1 MRLAISNIAWPTERE
16 SIVANELSRLGV
28 HGVEVAPTKTWP
40 RPLEATE
47 RDATA
52 YRNFWEQHGLPII
65 ALQAL
70 LFERPDLRLFG
81 DARQRAEMT
90 AYLAGIFRLASWLGA
105 EVLVFGSPKN
115 RLRGQLTDDET
126 SSVAVPFFR
135 ELGRLA
141 VDQDVTLCIEPNPS
155 AYGCDYVTRAAE
167 GIELV
172 RAVNHPGFGLH
183 LDAAGMTLSGDDPA
197 TIFSSALP
205 CWRHFHVSEPC
216 LAPVGSGMDH
226 QPLASALR
234 ASGYHRWVSIEMK
247 VPPAGF
253 SAENIEQAV
262 GVVREKYLGGN
273 CAVHSFAA
281 QTRVSPS
288 SSTST

>member
-52 YRNFWEQHGLPII
+52 YRRFWERHGLPIV

-70 LFERPDLRLFG
+70 LFERPDFRLFG
-81 DARQRAEMT
+81 VVHQRAEMT
-90 AYLAGIFRLASWLGA
+90 AYLAGIFRLARWLGA

-115 RLRGQLTDDET
+115 RLRGPLTDEET
-126 SSVAVPFFR
+126 GSIAVPFFR
-135 ELGRLA
+135 ELSRLA
-141 VDQDVTLCIEPNPS
+141 ADQEVTLCIEPNPS
-155 AYGCDYVTRAAE
+155 AYGCDYVRRAEE

-172 RAVNHPGFGLH
+172 RAVNQPGFGLH

-197 TIFSSALP
+197 IIFPSALP
-205 CWRHFHVSEPC
+205 CWRHFHVSEPY

-226 QPLASALR
+226 EPLASALR
-234 ASGYHRWVSIEMK
+234 ASGYDRWVSIEMK
-247 VPPAGF
+247 VPAAGF
-253 SAENIEQAV
+253 SLNDIERAV
-262 GVVREKYLGGN
+262 GLVRERYLGG
-273 CAVHSFAA
+273 VPLG
-281 QTRVSPS
+281 T
-288 SSTST
+288 